1 MLPPPIETVYAGPPV
16 PPAPLK
22 VDEAPAADLAAAEAD
37 ARRFLVQVFGYL
49 VGALAISAF
58 FAAYIDQYRESLAS
72 PLASQIIYLLIGGLL
87 IVAGVIS
94 HKIEKMPASVAI
106 ATLIAYSGT
115 QGALLG
121 FAYRAAY
128 SESLAPVYLGIAAV
142 FAAMYLYGWRADVD
156 LTTVRSFLI
165 GCGLALAMAFAIR
178 TVTPLSLIGEITIIV
193 VSVLMLALGGYHRDF
208 LRDLLGSF
216 DDDPRSRKAAAVG
229 ALQIYLDL
237 IVIVVI
243 IIQLRWFWDFIEDE
257 KREKRRKTWTVTLR
271 RRL

>member
-22 VDEAPAADLAAAEAD
+22 VGEAPAADLAAAEAD
-37 ARRFLVQVFGYL
+37 ARRFLMQVFGFL
-49 VGALAISAF
+49 VGALAISAL

-87 IVAGVIS
+87 IVAGLIS

-106 ATLIAYSGT
+106 ATLIAYSGI

-128 SESLAPVYLGIAAV
+128 SESLAPVYLGIAGV
-142 FAAMYLYGWRADVD
+142 FAAICVYGWRADVD

-165 GCGLALAMAFAIR
+165 GCGLAFVVAMGMR
-178 TVTPLSLIGEITIIV
+178 TVAALSLVAEITIFV
-193 VSVLMLALGGYHRDF
+193 VSVLMLALAGYHREF
-208 LRDLLGSF
+208 LRDLPGSF
-216 DDDPRSRKAAAVG
+216 DDDRGRRKAAAVG

-237 IVIVVI
+237 IVIVIVI
-243 IIQLRWFWDFIEDE
+243 IQFRWLTSAVEDDRSRELE
-257 KREKRRKTWTVTLR
+257 KFKP
-271 RRL
+271 

>member
-1 MLPPPIETVYAGPPV
+1 MPTPPTETVYAGLPV

-22 VDEAPAADLAAAEAD
+22 VGEAPDVDVAAAEAD
-37 ARRFLVQVFGYL
+37 VRRFLVQVFGFIA
-49 VGALAISAF
+49 GALAISAL
-58 FAAYIDQYRESLAS
+58 FAAYVDQYRESLAA

-106 ATLIAYSGT
+106 ATLIAYSGI

-128 SESLAPVYLGIAAV
+128 SESLAPVYLGTAAL
-142 FAAMYLYGWRADVD
+142 FAGMSLYGCRAEID

-165 GCGLALAMAFAIR
+165 GCGLAFAVAFAIR
-178 TVTPLSLIGEITIIV
+178 TVAAVSVVAAITVFV
-193 VSVLMLALGGYHRDF
+193 VSVLMLALAGYHRDF
-208 LRDLLGSF
+208 LRDLPGSF
-216 DDDPRSRKAAAVG
+216 DDDRGWRKAAAVG

-237 IVIVVI
+237 IVIVVV
-243 IIQLRWFWDFIEDE
+243 IIQFRWLTSAVEDDRSRELE
-257 KREKRRKTWTVTLR
+257 KFKP
-271 RRL
+271 